1 MSPVTSL
8 RIKVPVIEGSGVN
21 AATIKGALE
30 QLSGVDYVQAN
41 STTGDVLVFFAPYR
55 LTEQEIID
63 RLRELNAFKRT
74 AIWRSGGSRKMGG
87 RIAGTLLQSAAQLVL
102 GQVIPAFA

>member
-1 MSPVTSL
+1 MPPVTSL
-8 RIKVPVIEGSGVN
+8 RIEVPVIKGSGVN

-41 STTGDVLVFFAPYR
+41 ATTGDVLVFFEPYR

-63 RLRELNAFKRT
+63 RLRELNAFQRT
-74 AIWRSGGSRKMGG
+74 AIWRSRGSRRTGG

-102 GQVIPAFA
+102 RQVIPAFA